1 MRKTAP
7 VAISICGALLL
18 ALLWSVM
25 RTPVVTAKAEEL
37 GPLTD
42 SSVSLN
48 PTPQHVP
55 FLWITPS
62 DEKRYPTYKRV
73 EGGTHQDGTMMYIC
87 RFMSIP
93 GKLYTDGCHFSDGG
107 YEYVRDRAYEVLVND
122 GGYVWKAMNDTS
134 RAEIKRRAL
143 VGGENSQDS
152 SDTIYICRKKMKDGV
167 HPGKYSYKNNYCY
180 IPWGNKEIFYAKGY
194 DILFFP

>member
-1 MRKTAP
+1 MRKTP
-7 VAISICGALLL
+7 YVVISMSVALIL
-18 ALLWSVM
+18 ALLSSGV
-25 RTPVVTAKAEEL
+25 RTSRAK
-37 GPLTD
+37 TD

-55 FLWITPS
+55 FLWLTPS

-73 EGGTHQDGTMMYIC
+73 EGGKHADGTMMYIC
-87 RFMSIP
+87 RFISIP
-93 GKLYTDGCHFSDGG
+93 GKLYKDGCHYSDGG

-122 GGYVWKAMNDTS
+122 GGYVWVPVDNIS
-134 RAEIKRRAL
+134 RSQIKKRAL
-143 VGGENSQDS
+143 VGGENAHDP
-152 SDTIYICRKKMKDGV
+152 SDTIYICRKKTKDGV

-180 IPWGNKEIFYAKGY
+180 IPWGNKENFYAKGY